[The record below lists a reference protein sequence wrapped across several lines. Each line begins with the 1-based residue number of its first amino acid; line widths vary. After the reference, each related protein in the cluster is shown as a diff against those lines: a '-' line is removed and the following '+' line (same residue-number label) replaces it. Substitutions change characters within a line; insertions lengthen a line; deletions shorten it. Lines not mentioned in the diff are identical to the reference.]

1 VSTLDALERARA
13 AQPDDWTPPPESP
26 AVRALL
32 AELDAFRLAEPE
44 LYAWI
49 ASGAP
54 RVTEAD
60 HLELFGKPYEKRK
73 RK

>member
-1 VSTLDALERARA
+1 M
-13 AQPDDWTPPPESP
+13 
-26 AVRALL
+26 RALL